1 MLYTI
6 CYVVSYSLSLS
17 ASLFLLS
24 TLWVHDGDRRPCTNV
39 VNLFVNKCSPCLPL
53 HPAHLDAHRGGEWN
67 ILPLSTAHTVAKYVI
82 LFNLI
87 SLFWELFSYCS
98 EKEKLQHFKTVMCN
112 SFPPK
117 LELAIAIH
125 IVLVD
130 SIGHFVLKKEFLNN
144 SAYFDPEC
152 SINSR
157 AAWMISRR
165 DSLLTI

>member
-1 MLYTI
+1 
-6 CYVVSYSLSLS
+6 
-17 ASLFLLS
+17 
-24 TLWVHDGDRRPCTNV
+24 
-39 VNLFVNKCSPCLPL
+39 
-53 HPAHLDAHRGGEWN
+53 
-67 ILPLSTAHTVAKYVI
+67 VAKYVI